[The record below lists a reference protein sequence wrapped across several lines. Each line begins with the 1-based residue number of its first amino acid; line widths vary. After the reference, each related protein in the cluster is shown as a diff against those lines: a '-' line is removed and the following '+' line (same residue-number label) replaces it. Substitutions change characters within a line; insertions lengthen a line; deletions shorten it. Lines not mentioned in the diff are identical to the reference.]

1 MIDRLL
7 AELQISDWT
16 LLSIKAVLLALLPAV
31 GRLALVLVLARVA
44 LTFGS
49 TLIGKLF
56 TADHKRLSRD
66 PRKAKTMEALI
77 KSVLR
82 YLVYFITA
90 ITVLSIFGIRTDSL
104 LASAGI
110 VGLAVGFGAQ
120 SLVRD
125 VLTGFFIVFE
135 DQFAVGDYI
144 ETAGASG
151 YVEEMGFR
159 VTKLRDFSGVV
170 HILPNGEIGKVT
182 NHTRGN
188 RTAQVEVSVAYE
200 EDVDAVQ
207 AVLEEAM
214 RQVAGDLPAIVEGP
228 KVLGITGLGAS
239 EVVFRIIAKTLPMEQ
254 WAAERAIRKAVKL
267 ALDRAGIEIPYPR
280 IVTVPYQQRK
290 E

>member
-1 MIDRLL
+1 LAKLL
-7 AELQISDWT
+7 
-16 LLSIKAVLLALLPAV
+16 
-31 GRLALVLVLARVA
+31 

-49 TLIGKLF
+49 ALISKMF
-56 TADHKRLSRD
+56 APDHKRLSMD
-66 PRKAKTMEALI
+66 PKKAKTMEALI

-90 ITVLSIFGIRTDSL
+90 ITALSIFGIRTDSL

-125 VLTGFFIVFE
+125 VLTGFFIIFE

-144 ETAGASG
+144 ETAGVTG

-159 VTKLRDFSGVV
+159 VTKLRDFSGVI

-188 RTAQVEVSVAYE
+188 RSAIINVSVAYE
-200 EDVDAVQ
+200 EDVNLVQ
-207 AVLEEAM
+207 DVLEQAM
-214 RQVAGDLPAIVEGP
+214 AALAGQITSIVEGP
-228 KVLGITGLGAS
+228 TVLGITELGAS
-239 EVVFRIIAKTLPMEQ
+239 DVQFRIIAKTLPMEQ
-254 WAAERAIRKAVKL
+254 WSVERAMRKAAKQ
-267 ALDRAGIEIPYPR
+267 ALDQAGIEIPYPH
-280 IVTVPYQQRK
+280 IVTVPYQQGK